1 MGFVDG
7 EGNPAPRLE
16 PLKVAERG
24 LSALL
29 PVPVQEI
36 TLHPPPPV
44 YRGIERGGG
53 ALVLKPF
60 CILPG
65 PERGG
70 GRMGIVFT
78 ASGLFV

>member
-1 MGFVDG
+1 MDMHWKP
-7 EGNPAPRLE
+7 E
-16 PLKVAERG
+16 VAERRFPPFM
-24 LSALL
+24 

-44 YRGIERGGG
+44 YRGIERGGR
-53 ALVLKPF
+53 ALVFEPL
-60 CILPG
+60 CILPC

-70 GRMGIVFT
+70 GRVGIVFR